1 MVVGFSLYNYRI
13 KKKRKQFSRWE
24 TSECQLKVTVS
35 VFFGWTLRGDKIKR
49 KVFDEGILYIRDLI
63 YHT

>member
-1 MVVGFSLYNYRI
+1 MAFITNFKTKFWHGPGTHY
-13 KKKRKQFSRWE
+13 KKLLK
-24 TSECQLKVTVS
+24 ECQLKVTVS